1 MQICRIKTDP
11 TGTDR
16 PKDGTYLD
24 HIDVWSVSVDKNPEL
39 YLELVN
45 KTIDTQHFV
54 RHERPLI
61 HNLRVSS

>member
-24 HIDVWSVSVDKNPEL
+24 HIDVWSVLVDKNPEL

-54 RHERPLI
+54 RHE
-61 HNLRVSS
+61 